1 MISGDLEWFMEKIR
15 PVTYQDA
22 EAIRDIYSRYIPTP
36 ITFEIEV
43 PSIEE
48 IRKRIF
54 EYSKLYPWIVMEKNN
69 EIVAYAYATNFKARA
84 AYRWS
89 VESSVYVDEKHVG
102 LGYGKTLYTEL
113 IKLLKESGVLNV
125 IGGITLPNAA
135 STALHE
141 KMGFKFVGRFPEV
154 GFKNGT
160 WWDVGYWQLTLP
172 KPETPEEVKKP

>member
-1 MISGDLEWFMEKIR
+1 MEKIR
-15 PVTYQDA
+15 PVTIHDA
-22 EAIRDIYSRYIPTP
+22 ESIRAIYSRYISTP

-43 PSIEE
+43 PAVEE
-48 IRKRIF
+48 MRSRIS
-54 EYSKLYPWIVMEKNN
+54 EYTKLYPWILLEINN
-69 EIVAYAYATNFKARA
+69 EIVAYAYGTNFKARA

-102 LGYGKTLYTEL
+102 KGYGKTLYAEL
-113 IKLLKESGVLNV
+113 IRLLKEKGVLNV

-135 STALHE
+135 STRLHE
-141 KMGFKFVGRFPEV
+141 SMGFKFVGKFPEV
-154 GFKNGT
+154 GFKNGI